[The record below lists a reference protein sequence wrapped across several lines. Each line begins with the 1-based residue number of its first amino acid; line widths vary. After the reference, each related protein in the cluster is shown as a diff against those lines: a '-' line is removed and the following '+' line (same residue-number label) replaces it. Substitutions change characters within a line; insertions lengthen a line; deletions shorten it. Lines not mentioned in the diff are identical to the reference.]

1 MKQKKQQK
9 KQQLK
14 PHFQIVIHSARP
26 KTFNHLHLRKSFS
39 KFRFQPVS
47 TQFYLNYGKRIQV
60 SACFQENFHWWKTR
74 FILRKFF
81 HHMTRSHKIFHWWE
95 EFIHFTEFY
104 KALPPSILLTSN
116 NVNNLSFDDI
126 NWRPSQAKNLNKHRQ
141 KIFRPS
147 LPFFDCRS

>member
-60 SACFQENFHWWKTR
+60 STCFQQ
-74 FILRKFF
+74 KFPPMKNKIHF
-81 HHMTRSHKIFHWWE
+81 TEIFSSHDSLPKIFHWWE
-95 EFIHFTEFY
+95 EFIHFTEFSN
-104 KALPPSILLTSN
+104 ALPPSILLTTQQCKQTQFLTILIDGRLKRKIS
-116 NVNNLSFDDI
+116 
-126 NWRPSQAKNLNKHRQ
+126 NKHRQ
-141 KIFRPS
+141 NLVHFW
-147 LPFFDCRS
+147 PFWQCRS

>member
-1 MKQKKQQK
+1 MKQK

-60 SACFQENFHWWKTR
+60 STCFHQNFHWWKQDS
-74 FILRKFF
+74 FHENFF
-81 HHMTRSHKIFHWWE
+81 QMTCSHKIFHWWE
-95 EFIHFTEFY
+95 EFIHFTEFSN
-104 KALPPSILLTSN
+104 ALPPSILLTTQQCKQTQFFTDWLT
-116 NVNNLSFDDI
+116 VVLSEKSQQT
-126 NWRPSQAKNLNKHRQ
+126 PSKNFVH
-141 KIFRPS
+141 FFAP
-147 LPFFDCRS
+147 FDCRS